1 MEKEEVKSI
10 IEGMLFTWG
19 EPLDINEMA
28 KVLDLETKVIKGYL
42 DEMIEE
48 FNQKQRGLK
57 IIQTNASYQLCTKP
71 NLYHWINQ
79 LYVPEKQKG
88 LSSASL
94 ETLSIIAYK
103 QPITKSEIEYIRG
116 VKCDKALKALLD
128 REIIAEIGRL
138 EQIGRPILYGTTDY
152 FLQYFGIK
160 NLNDLPE
167 VQEVDEEEIKKEIEN
182 YTGE

>member
-1 MEKEEVKSI
+1 MDEKEIKSI

-19 EPLDINEMA
+19 EPLELSEIV
-28 KVLDLETKVIKGYL
+28 KVLEIEDKIIKKHI
-42 DEMIEE
+42 DEMIESYNNAE
-48 FNQKQRGLK
+48 RGLN
-57 IIQTNASYQLCTKP
+57 IVQSNNSYQLCTKP
-71 NLYHWINQ
+71 KLYNWINK
-79 LYVPEKQKG
+79 LYVPEKQRG

-128 REIIAEIGRL
+128 KDIINEVGRL

-152 FLQYFGIK
+152 FLQYFGIT
-160 NLNDLPE
+160 NLNDLPVPE
-167 VQEVDEEEIKKEIEN
+167 EVDVNEVKKEIEN
-182 YTGE
+182 YV